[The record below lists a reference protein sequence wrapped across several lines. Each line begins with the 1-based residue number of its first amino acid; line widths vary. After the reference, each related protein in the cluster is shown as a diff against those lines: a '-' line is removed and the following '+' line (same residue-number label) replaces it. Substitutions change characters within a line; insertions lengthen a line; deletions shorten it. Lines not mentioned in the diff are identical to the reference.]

1 VINLGTEPLIP
12 GAKLNLGTANILAVR
27 GYNSWPHQDDGHLS
41 VAELRNVISIVLR
54 LTFQGQSILFTGD
67 TVGRDMQIDDDS
79 QCKYAE
85 KLMVDNAAE
94 VPIDARVIIAPHH
107 GSETSGST
115 CFLEAVN
122 AEFAIFSA
130 GHTFDHPRAGA
141 VNRYL
146 DAGVIAAK
154 VYRTDRGDDEGINES
169 PLQRVSN
176 CKDRSGDDDV
186 EIVIHQ
192 DGSVELEY
200 RLPVVACDS

>member
-1 VINLGTEPLIP
+1 M
-12 GAKLNLGTANILAVR
+12 
-27 GYNSWPHQDDGHLS
+27 H
-41 VAELRNVISIVLR
+41 
-54 LTFQGQSILFTGD
+54 
-67 TVGRDMQIDDDS
+67 IDDDS

-85 KLMVDNAAE
+85 KLMVDHAAE

-130 GHTFDHPRAGA
+130 GHTFDHPRACA

-169 PLQRVSN
+169 PLQRVPN